1 MHSCMPLIA
10 RVALA
15 MGLATDQGIR
25 CSMSRKGDGW
35 DNAARATRADLFDYI
50 ERFCNPRR
58 QSRLDNVSPT

>member
-1 MHSCMPLIA
+1 
-10 RVALA
+10 